1 MQYGTELLGDH
12 DPNPINARK
21 HPGLCRPQPFRP
33 SHAQSDENAIQ
44 ALQNRENP
52 ILRVVA
58 EQLPTGNIRLQVI
71 DNGPGIPSDMIN
83 EIFVPFFTTKNEGT
97 GIGLSIA
104 RQIMRAHGGN
114 LKVSSIPDK
123 ETVFTLV
130 L

>member
-1 MQYGTELLGDH
+1 
-12 DPNPINARK
+12 
-21 HPGLCRPQPFRP
+21 
-33 SHAQSDENAIQ
+33 
-44 ALQNRENP
+44 
-52 ILRVVA
+52 
-58 EQLPTGNIRLQVI
+58 
-71 DNGPGIPSDMIN
+71 MIN

-114 LKVSSIPDK
+114 LKVSSIPDI

>member
-1 MQYGTELLGDH
+1 MQTALRPAILFQSRSLLC
-12 DPNPINARK
+12 N
-21 HPGLCRPQPFRP
+21 Q
-33 SHAQSDENAIQ
+33 QSS
-44 ALQNRENP
+44 
-52 ILRVVA
+52 
-58 EQLPTGNIRLQVI
+58 G
-71 DNGPGIPSDMIN
+71 N

>member
-1 MQYGTELLGDH
+1 MFSGV
-12 DPNPINARK
+12 NWVWI
-21 HPGLCRPQPFRP
+21 
-33 SHAQSDENAIQ
+33 
-44 ALQNRENP
+44 
-52 ILRVVA
+52 V
-58 EQLPTGNIRLQVI
+58 
-71 DNGPGIPSDMIN
+71 IN